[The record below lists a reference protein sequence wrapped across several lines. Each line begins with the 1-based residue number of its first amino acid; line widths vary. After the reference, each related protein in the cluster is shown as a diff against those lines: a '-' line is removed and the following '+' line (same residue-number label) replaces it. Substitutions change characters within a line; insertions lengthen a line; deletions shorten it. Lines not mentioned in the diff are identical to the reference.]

1 MNESAPPQGSD
12 LSVPVDLTDLD
23 PPSGAELSAPSAKKG
38 WAKTTHIAQLRPK
51 RKRARVVTAVDSA
64 NSAATDRST
73 PAEDSL
79 MDVETLT
86 SATEFRLTVNEWLA
100 DIDAEETQAAGFNL
114 AAYMDSPAVVKAP
127 LSSIFGSA
135 LLPLLD
141 DDTVNTY

>member
-1 MNESAPPQGSD
+1 MS
-12 LSVPVDLTDLD
+12 LHRH
-23 PPSGAELSAPSAKKG
+23 K
-38 WAKTTHIAQLRPK
+38 
-51 RKRARVVTAVDSA
+51 
-64 NSAATDRST
+64 AATCQVNPSRGLADG
-73 PAEDSL
+73 
-79 MDVETLT
+79 VETLT

>member
-1 MNESAPPQGSD
+1 MVHLTELNSALLLPRKQGS
-12 LSVPVDLTDLD
+12 VLD
-23 PPSGAELSAPSAKKG
+23 S
-38 WAKTTHIAQLRPK
+38 
-51 RKRARVVTAVDSA
+51 RVLLAAVQQADHM
-64 NSAATDRST
+64 AAAVEKST
-73 PAEDSL
+73 PAENSL

-135 LLPLLD
+135 LMPLLD
-141 DDTVNTY
+141 DDTIDTY